1 MVSLLKFAHGRCTSN
16 AAREVREGYITRE
29 EAVALVNK
37 YDNEF
42 PSLYF
47 KEFLEFTG
55 FTEKEFG
62 DIADSWR
69 NKNLWQMQGNDWVK
83 KFPVN

>member
-1 MVSLLKFAHGRCTSN
+1 MVVVAN

-42 PSLYF
+42 PALYF
-47 KEFLEFTG
+47 KEF
-55 FTEKEFG
+55 
-62 DIADSWR
+62 
-69 NKNLWQMQGNDWVK
+69 
-83 KFPVN
+83 